1 MKASLR
7 WLLGA
12 ILAAGLCTAPG
23 TRAQCVVPPLA
34 AVGPVDPGTG
44 FPLYYMDGTG
54 LALAP
59 CLNFVCDPALELPD
73 PAAPVVFP
81 TNFPE
86 EFFYH
91 RIIAGLASGTL
102 KATLVL
108 ALEGAFA
115 NGAPAAGDQ
124 LVFARTR
131 VTIVGGAPG
140 GVYTATHPSGVIPNI
155 TLDSLGNGRFNNDV
169 GLIPGA
175 FTAALNGGVA
185 PFLRFLAGPVPPA
198 PRNIGTSLA
207 PQTVIGSPC
216 VPPTNFFRLNGPGLP
231 VGGLVTDQFDTLIG
245 EIAVLCGN
253 GFLEAGE

>member
-12 ILAAGLCTAPG
+12 ILAAGLCAAPG

-59 CLNFVCDPALELPD
+59 CLNFVCDPALGLPD

-91 RIIAGLASGTL
+91 RAIAGLTSGTL
-102 KATLVL
+102 KATLDL
-108 ALEGAFA
+108 AVEGAFF
-115 NGAPAAGDQ
+115 NGAPVAGDQ
-124 LVFARTR
+124 MVFARTR
-131 VTIVGGAPG
+131 VTITGAAPG
-140 GVYTATHPSGVIPNI
+140 GVYNVTYPYGVIPNI
-155 TLDSLGNGRFNNDV
+155 TLDCFGNGRFSH
-169 GLIPGA
+169 GGGGIPGGFA
-175 FTAALNGGVA
+175 GALNGGV
-185 PFLRFLAGPVPPA
+185 PPSLRFLAGPVPPA
-198 PRNIGTSLA
+198 PRNIRASLA
-207 PQTVIGSPC
+207 PQTVTGSPC
-216 VPPTNFFRLNGPGLP
+216 GTNLFRLTGPGLP
-231 VGGLVTDQFDTLIG
+231 VGGLQTDQFDTIIG
-245 EIAVLCGN
+245 ELAVLCG
-253 GFLEAGE
+253 